1 MSLSRVIFD
10 QGRLAGMMRV
20 RTVSFPSIGNCRGL
34 GGNAESWYSF
44 TAHCRK
50 KPSALRKGPVRDVN
64 GRPTTWR

>member
-34 GGNAESWYSF
+34 GGNAESLVFVYC
-44 TAHCRK
+44 TLPEEAVCIE
-50 KPSALRKGPVRDVN
+50 KGSCARREWAPDDL
-64 GRPTTWR
+64 T